1 MLKTLQRIV
10 QEVNSARTLDE
21 TLSIIVRRV
30 RRAMKTDVCSVYL
43 LDENRQRYIL
53 MDSMGLKKESIKQV
67 SLQANQGLVGYVGMR
82 EEPVNLD
89 DATKHPNY
97 VYLAETGEERF
108 HSFLGVPI
116 IHQRRILGVIVVQQQ
131 EKRRFDEGEE
141 AFLVT
146 VSAQL
151 AGLLAHSL
159 ATGPYSLS
167 GPAQNRIHGSC
178 FKGVAG
184 TSGIAMGSA
193 VVVLPVANLDTVPDR
208 VPDDTEAEIEQFRAA
223 LTSVRNDIHEVN
235 RRLAQRLSEEE
246 RALFEAYQRMLDDS
260 ALGQE
265 VINKIREGNWAQG
278 ALCQVITRHARFFE
292 LSQDDYLK
300 ERATDIRD
308 LGRRVL
314 AYLQKVEQQDI
325 EYPDKAVLVSEEV
338 TPAMLGEIPKDKLTG
353 LVSVQGSSNSHVA
366 ILARAM
372 GIPAVMGTVD
382 LPLGLLNGQQ
392 LIVDGY
398 QGVVFNNPSDELKIQ
413 YGNLMRAEQKLQKG
427 LEDIAGLPCETL
439 DGYRMPLLVNTG
451 LAQDITHSLNQGAE
465 GVGLFRTE
473 VPFMVSERFPSEG
486 EQQAVYRE
494 QLAAFHPQSVT
505 MRTLDIGGDK
515 ALPYFPIDEANPFL
529 GWRGIRVT
537 LDHPEV
543 FMVQVRAML
552 RASEGLNNLQI
563 MLPMISN
570 ITEVTES
577 ITLIERAFHE
587 LCEEGLQLTRP
598 DIGVMIEVP
607 GTIYQ
612 VAQIA
617 RYVDFLSVGSND
629 LTQYLLAVDRN
640 NPRVA
645 DLYSSFHPAVLQA
658 LNSIAQACRDQ
669 SCRLSLCGELAG
681 DPRGAILLMAMG
693 YQSLSMNAVNL
704 PRVKSAIRQLHKSD
718 AEQLLA
724 RALQLETSEQVLEC
738 LADMM
743 DQLGLGE
750 LLQPGLALVTAAV
763 AADQL
768 SKPPGSLS

>member
-43 LDENRQRYIL
+43 LDDNRQRYIL

-67 SLQANQGLVGYVGMR
+67 SLEADQGFVGYVGMR

-89 DATKHPNY
+89 DATQHPNY

-116 IHQRRILGVIVVQQQ
+116 IYQRRILGVIVVQQQ

-159 ATGPYSLS
+159 ATGSSSLS
-167 GPAQNRIHGSC
+167 GPTQNSIHGSC

-184 TSGIAMGSA
+184 TSGIAIGAA
-193 VVVLPVANLDTVPDR
+193 VVILPVANLDTVPDR
-208 VPDDTEAEIEQFRAA
+208 LPENIDAEIEQFREA
-223 LTSVRNDIHEVN
+223 LSSVRNDIHEVN

-278 ALCQVITRHARFFE
+278 ALCQVVTRHARFFE

-314 AYLQKVEQQDI
+314 AYLQKVDQDEI
-325 EYPDKAVLVSEEV
+325 EYPERAILVSEEV
-338 TPAMLGEIPKDKLTG
+338 TPSMLGEIPKEHLAG
-353 LVSVQGSSNSHVA
+353 LVSVQGSNNSHVA

-372 GIPAVMGTVD
+372 GVPAVMGTVD
-382 LPLGLLNGQQ
+382 LPLGLLNGQL

-398 QGVVFNNPSDELKIQ
+398 QGVVFNNPSDELQIQ
-413 YGNLMRAEQKLQKG
+413 YNNLMRAEHKLQKG
-427 LEDIAGLPCETL
+427 LENITGLPCITL
-439 DGYRMPLLVNTG
+439 DGHKLPLLVNTG
-451 LAQDITHSLNQGAE
+451 LAQDITHSLNYGAE

-473 VPFMVSERFPSEG
+473 VPFMVSERFPSES

-494 QLAAFHPQSVT
+494 QLEAFHPQPVT

-515 ALPYFPIDEANPFL
+515 SLPYFPINEANPFL

-543 FMVQVRAML
+543 FLVQVRAML
-552 RASEGLNNLQI
+552 RASEGLDNLQI

-570 ITEVTES
+570 VTEITES
-577 ITLIERAFHE
+577 ITFIDRAYKE
-587 LCEEGLQLTRP
+587 LCEEGLDLKRP
-598 DIGVMIEVP
+598 SIGVMIEVP
-607 GTIYQ
+607 STIYQ

-645 DLYSSFHPAVLQA
+645 GLYSSFHPAVLSA
-658 LNSIAQACRDQ
+658 LNTIAVICQEHHCN
-669 SCRLSLCGELAG
+669 LSLCGELAG

-693 YQSLSMNAVNL
+693 YDALSMNAVNL
-704 PRVKSAIRQLHKSD
+704 PRVKSAIRQVRKED
-718 AEQLLA
+718 AVRLLGTV
-724 RALQLETSEQVLEC
+724 LTLETSEQVTAQLSE
-738 LADMM
+738 MM
-743 DQLGLGE
+743 ERLGLGP
-750 LLQPGLALVTAAV
+750 LLQPSLLGGR
-763 AADQL
+763 
-768 SKPPGSLS
+768 KP

>member
-10 QEVNSARTLDE
+10 QEVNSARSLDE

-30 RRAMKTDVCSVYL
+30 RRAMKTNVCSVYL
-43 LDENRQRYIL
+43 FDSNTQRYIL
-53 MDSMGLKKESIKQV
+53 MDSVGLKKESIKQV
-67 SLQANQGLVGYVGMR
+67 SLKADQGLVGYVGQR
-82 EEPVNLD
+82 EEPVNLED
-89 DATKHPNY
+89 STQHPNY
-97 VYLAETGEERF
+97 VYLAGTGEERF

-116 IHQRRILGVIVVQQQ
+116 IHQRRILGVIVVQHQD
-131 EKRRFDEGEE
+131 KRRFDEGEE

-159 ATGPYSLS
+159 ATGAMNPADPHLS
-167 GPAQNRIHGSC
+167 SIHGRC

-184 TSGIAMGSA
+184 TSGIAVGTA
-193 VVVLPVANLDTVPDR
+193 VVILPLANLDIVPDR
-208 VPDDTEAEIEQFRAA
+208 VPDDLDCEIAQFRKA
-223 LTSVRNDIHEVN
+223 LTAVRNDIHEVN

-265 VINKIREGNWAQG
+265 VINKIQDGNWAQG

-292 LSQDDYLK
+292 LSEDDYLK

-314 AYLQKVEQQDI
+314 AYLQKTEHSHI
-325 EYPDKAVLVSEEV
+325 EYPNQTILVSEEI
-338 TPAMLGEIPKDKLTG
+338 TPAMLGEIPKDQLAG

-382 LPLGLLNGQQ
+382 LPVAVLDGQQ
-392 LIVDGY
+392 LIVDAY
-398 QGVVFNNPSDELKIQ
+398 QGVVFNSPSDELLIQ
-413 YGNLMRAEQKLQKG
+413 YGQLMQAEEKLQKG
-427 LEDIAGLPCETL
+427 LEHIAGLPSETL
-439 DGYRMPLLVNTG
+439 DGHKMPLLVNTG
-451 LAQDITHSLNQGAE
+451 LAQDITHSLNHGAE
-465 GVGLFRTE
+465 GVGLYRTE
-473 VPFMVSERFPSEG
+473 VPFMVSERFPSES

-494 QLAAFHPQSVT
+494 QLEAFFPQPVI

-515 ALPYFPIDEANPFL
+515 ALPYFPINEANPFL
-529 GWRGIRVT
+529 GWRGIRIT

-543 FMVQVRAML
+543 FLVQVRAML
-552 RASEGLNNLQI
+552 RASEGLDNLQI
-563 MLPMISN
+563 MLPMITN
-570 ITEVTES
+570 LPEVTEA
-577 ITLIERAFHE
+577 TVLIERAYHE
-587 LCEEGLQLTRP
+587 LCQEGLGIKRP
-598 DIGVMIEVP
+598 AIGVMIEVP
-607 GTIYQ
+607 GAIYQ

-645 DLYSSFHPAVLQA
+645 GLYSSFHPAVLNA
-658 LNSIAQACRDQ
+658 LYSIAQGVKHSDCK
-669 SCRLSLCGELAG
+669 LGLCGELAG

-693 YQSLSMNAVNL
+693 YDSLSMNAVNL
-704 PRVKSAIRQLHKSD
+704 PRVKSAIRSLHRRD
-718 AEQLLA
+718 AVQLLDSV
-724 RALQLETSEQVLEC
+724 LHLESSEQVV
-738 LADMM
+738 
-743 DQLGLGE
+743 DQISVTMEELGLRQ
-750 LLQPGLALVTAAV
+750 LLQP
-763 AADQL
+763 
-768 SKPPGSLS
+768 SLSS

>member
-43 LDENRQRYIL
+43 FSEERQRFIL

-67 SLQANQGLVGYVGMR
+67 SLDAGQGLVGYVAMR

-89 DATKHPNY
+89 DATQHPNY
-97 VYLAETGEERF
+97 VYLVETGEERF

-116 IHQRRILGVIVVQQQ
+116 IHQRRVLGVIVVQQQ

-159 ATGPYSLS
+159 ATGSSVGSGYSTL
-167 GPAQNRIHGSC
+167 HGSC
-178 FKGVAG
+178 FKGVSG
-184 TSGIAMGSA
+184 TSGIAMGRA
-193 VVVLPVANLDTVPDR
+193 VVILPVANLDTVPDR
-208 VPDDTEAEIEQFRAA
+208 VPDDPEAEILQFREA
-223 LTSVRNDIHEVN
+223 LTSVRDDIHEVN

-278 ALCQVITRHARFFE
+278 ALCQVVTRHARFFE

-325 EYPDKAVLVSEEV
+325 EYPQKAILVSEEV
-338 TPAMLGEIPKDKLTG
+338 TPAMLGEIPKNRLAG

-382 LPLGLLNGQQ
+382 LPLGLLNGQS

-398 QGVVFNNPSDELKIQ
+398 QGVVFNNPSDELLIQ
-413 YGNLMRAEQKLQKG
+413 YSQLMQAEQDLQKG

-439 DGYRMPLLVNTG
+439 DGYSMPLLVNTG
-451 LAQDITHSLNQGAE
+451 LAQDIAHSLNHGAQ

-473 VPFMVSERFPSEG
+473 VPFMVSERFPSES

-494 QLAAFHPQSVT
+494 QLQAFYPQPVI

-529 GWRGIRVT
+529 GWRGVRVT

-543 FMVQVRAML
+543 FLVQVRAML
-552 RASEGLNNLQI
+552 RASEGLDNLQI
-563 MLPMISN
+563 MLPMVSN
-570 ITEVTES
+570 IPEVTES
-577 ITLIERAFHE
+577 IALIERAYHE
-587 LCEEGLQLTRP
+587 LCTEGLQLKRP
-598 DIGVMIEVP
+598 EIGVMIEVP
-607 GTIYQ
+607 GAIYQ

-645 DLYSSFHPAVLQA
+645 DLYSSFHPAVLNA
-658 LNSIAQACRDQ
+658 LNTIAQACSGQ
-669 SCRLSLCGELAG
+669 NCRLSLCGELAG

-704 PRVKSAIRQLHKSD
+704 PRVKSAIRQLKLSD
-718 AEQLLA
+718 AQQLLQ
-724 RALQLETSEQVLEC
+724 RVLQLETSDQVLEQ
-738 LADMM
+738 LSDMM
-743 DQLGLGE
+743 DQLGLSG
-750 LLQPGLALVTAAV
+750 LLQPALALARK
-763 AADQL
+763 QIRR
-768 SKPPGSLS
+768 

>member
-43 LDENRQRYIL
+43 LDPERQRYVL

-67 SLQANQGLVGYVGMR
+67 SLDAGQGLVGYVGER

-97 VYLAETGEERF
+97 VYFAETGEERF

-159 ATGPYSLS
+159 ATGSSSLS
-167 GPAQNRIHGSC
+167 GLAQNSIHGSC

-193 VVVLPVANLDTVPDR
+193 VVILPMANLDTVPDR
-208 VPDDTEAEIEQFRAA
+208 VPEDPDAEIEQFREA
-223 LTSVRNDIHEVN
+223 LTSVRDDIHEVN

-278 ALCQVITRHARFFE
+278 ALCQVVTRHARFFE

-314 AYLQKVEQQDI
+314 AYLQKIEQD
-325 EYPDKAVLVSEEV
+325 EVAYPDKAILVSEEV
-338 TPAMLGEIPKDKLTG
+338 TPAMLGEIPKEKLAG

-372 GIPAVMGTVD
+372 GIPAVMGTID
-382 LPLGLLNGQQ
+382 LPLGLLNGQK

-398 QGVVFNNPSDELKIQ
+398 QGVVFNNPSDELLIQ
-413 YGNLMRAEQKLQKG
+413 YGNLMRAEQRLQKG
-427 LEDIAGLPCETL
+427 LEDLADLPSVTL
-439 DGYRMPLLVNTG
+439 DGFKMPLMVNTG
-451 LAQDITHSLNQGAE
+451 LAQDITHSLNHGAE

-486 EQQAVYRE
+486 EQQKVYRE
-494 QLAAFHPQSVT
+494 QLKAFYPQPVT

-515 ALPYFPIDEANPFL
+515 ALPYFPINEANPFL

-543 FMVQVRAML
+543 FLVQVRAML

-563 MLPMISN
+563 MLPMVSN
-570 ITEVTES
+570 LPEVTES
-577 ITLIERAFHE
+577 ISLIERAFTE
-587 LCEEGLQLTRP
+587 LCEEGLDLKRP

-612 VAQIA
+612 VSRIAQL
-617 RYVDFLSVGSND
+617 VDFLSVGSND

-645 DLYSSFHPAVLQA
+645 DLYSSFHPAVLSA
-658 LNSIAQACRDQ
+658 LNTIANACRGHN
-669 SCRLSLCGELAG
+669 CRLSLCGELAG
-681 DPRGAILLMAMG
+681 DPRGAVLLMAMG
-693 YQSLSMNAVNL
+693 YDALSMNAVNL
-704 PRVKSAIRQLHKSD
+704 PRVKSAIRRLKKTD
-718 AEQLLA
+718 AQALLKQV
-724 RALQLETSEQVLEC
+724 LQLGTSEEVIRC
-738 LADMM
+738 LAERMGE
-743 DQLGLGE
+743 LGLGA
-750 LLQPGLALVTAAV
+750 LLQPTM
-763 AADQL
+763 
-768 SKPPGSLS
+768 SLKTPKKIQ

>member
-43 LDENRQRYIL
+43 LDQDQQRYVL

-67 SLQANQGLVGYVGMR
+67 SLDAGQGLVGYVGLR

-89 DATKHPNY
+89 DATQHPNY

-159 ATGPYSLS
+159 ATGSASLTEVS
-167 GPAQNRIHGSC
+167 QNRVHGSC

-184 TSGIAMGSA
+184 TSGIAIGSA
-193 VVVLPVANLDTVPDR
+193 VVIMPVANLDTVPDR
-208 VPDDTEAEIEQFRAA
+208 VPDDPDAEIQQFREA
-223 LTSVRNDIHEVN
+223 LTSVRDDIHEVN

-265 VINKIREGNWAQG
+265 VISKIREGNWAQG
-278 ALCQVITRHARFFE
+278 ALCQVVTRHARFFE

-314 AYLQKVEQQDI
+314 AYLQRIEQEEI
-325 EYPDKAVLVSEEV
+325 VYPEKAILVSEEV
-338 TPAMLGEIPKDKLTG
+338 TPAMLGEIPKGRLAG

-392 LIVDGY
+392 LIVDGF
-398 QGVVFNNPSDELKIQ
+398 QGVVFDRPSEELLIQ
-413 YGNLMRAEQKLQKG
+413 YTHLMRAEQELQKG
-427 LEDIAGLPCETL
+427 LEELVDLPCETL
-439 DGYRMPLLVNTG
+439 DGHTLPLMVNTG
-451 LAQDITHSLNQGAE
+451 LAQDITHSLNHGAQ

-473 VPFMVSERFPSEG
+473 VPFMVSERFPSES

-494 QLAAFHPQSVT
+494 QLQAFHPQPVI

-515 ALPYFPIDEANPFL
+515 ALPYFPINEANPFL

-543 FMVQVRAML
+543 FLVQVRAML
-552 RASEGLNNLQI
+552 RASEGLDNLQI
-563 MLPMISN
+563 MLPMVSN
-570 ITEVTES
+570 IPEVTES
-577 ITLIERAFHE
+577 ISLIERAYYE
-587 LCEEGLQLTRP
+587 LCAEGLQLKRP
-598 DIGVMIEVP
+598 EIGVMIEVP
-607 GTIYQ
+607 GAIYQ
-612 VAQIA
+612 VHQIA
-617 RYVDFLSVGSND
+617 GRVDFLSVGSND

-645 DLYSSFHPAVLQA
+645 DLYSSFHPAVLNA
-658 LNSIAQACRDQ
+658 LCSIADACNGQ
-669 SCRLSLCGELAG
+669 QCRLSLCGELAG

-693 YQSLSMNAVNL
+693 YQALSMNAVNL
-704 PRVKSAIRQLHKSD
+704 PRVKSVIRQLHYRD
-718 AEQLLA
+718 AQALLD
-724 RALQLETSEQVLEC
+724 RALRQETSADVLALMSGFME
-738 LADMM
+738 
-743 DQLGLGE
+743 QLGLA
-750 LLQPGLALVTAAV
+750 GLV
-763 AADQL
+763 
-768 SKPPGSLS
+768 KPVMARPKPAEAP

>member
-43 LDENRQRYIL
+43 LDDNRQRYIL

-67 SLQANQGLVGYVGMR
+67 SLEADQGLVGYVGMR

-89 DATKHPNY
+89 DATQHPNY

-116 IHQRRILGVIVVQQQ
+116 IYQRRILGVIVVQQQ

-159 ATGPYSLS
+159 ATGSSSLS
-167 GPAQNRIHGSC
+167 GPTQNSIHGSC

-184 TSGIAMGSA
+184 TSGIAIGAA
-193 VVVLPVANLDTVPDR
+193 VVILPVANLDTVPDR
-208 VPDDTEAEIEQFRAA
+208 LPENIDAEIEQFREA
-223 LTSVRNDIHEVN
+223 LSSVRNDIHEVN

-278 ALCQVITRHARFFE
+278 ALCQVVTRHARFFE

-314 AYLQKVEQQDI
+314 AYLQKVDQDEI
-325 EYPDKAVLVSEEV
+325 EYPERAILVSEEV
-338 TPAMLGEIPKDKLTG
+338 TPSMLGEIPKEHLAG
-353 LVSVQGSSNSHVA
+353 LVSVQGSNNSHVA

-372 GIPAVMGTVD
+372 GVPAVMGTVD
-382 LPLGLLNGQQ
+382 LPLGLLNGQL

-398 QGVVFNNPSDELKIQ
+398 QGVVFNNPSDELQIQ
-413 YGNLMRAEQKLQKG
+413 YNNLMRAEHKLQKG
-427 LEDIAGLPCETL
+427 LENITGLPCITL
-439 DGYRMPLLVNTG
+439 DGHKLPLLVNTG
-451 LAQDITHSLNQGAE
+451 LAQDITHSLNYGAE

-473 VPFMVSERFPSEG
+473 VPFMVSERFPSES

-494 QLAAFHPQSVT
+494 QLEAFHPQPVT

-515 ALPYFPIDEANPFL
+515 SLPYFPINEANPFL

-543 FMVQVRAML
+543 FLVQVRAML
-552 RASEGLNNLQI
+552 RASEGLDNLQI

-570 ITEVTES
+570 VTEITES
-577 ITLIERAFHE
+577 ITFIDRAYKE
-587 LCEEGLQLTRP
+587 LCEEGLDLKRP
-598 DIGVMIEVP
+598 NIGVMVEVP
-607 GTIYQ
+607 STIYQ

-645 DLYSSFHPAVLQA
+645 GLYSSFHPAVLSA
-658 LNSIAQACRDQ
+658 LNTIAIICQEQHCH
-669 SCRLSLCGELAG
+669 LSLCGELAG

-693 YQSLSMNAVNL
+693 YDALSMNAVNL
-704 PRVKSAIRQLHKSD
+704 PRVKSAIRQVRKED
-718 AEQLLA
+718 AVRLLGTV
-724 RALQLETSEQVLEC
+724 LTLETSEQVTAQLSE
-738 LADMM
+738 MM
-743 DQLGLGE
+743 ERLGLGP
-750 LLQPGLALVTAAV
+750 LLQPSLLGGR
-763 AADQL
+763 
-768 SKPPGSLS
+768 KP

>member
-43 LDENRQRYIL
+43 LDQEQQRYVL
-53 MDSMGLKKESIKQV
+53 MDTMGLKKESIKQV
-67 SLQANQGLVGYVGMR
+67 SLDAGQGLVGYVGER

-89 DATKHPNY
+89 DATQHPNY
-97 VYLAETGEERF
+97 VYFAETGEERF

-159 ATGPYSLS
+159 ATGSSSLS
-167 GPAQNRIHGSC
+167 GLAQNSIHGSC

-193 VVVLPVANLDTVPDR
+193 VVILPMANLDTVPDR
-208 VPDDTEAEIEQFRAA
+208 VPEDPDAEIEQFREA
-223 LTSVRNDIHEVN
+223 LTAVRNDIHEVN

-265 VINKIREGNWAQG
+265 VINKIGEGNWAQG
-278 ALCQVITRHARFFE
+278 ALCQVVTRHARFFE

-314 AYLQKVEQQDI
+314 AYLQKIEQDEI
-325 EYPDKAVLVSEEV
+325 EYPEKAILVSEEV
-338 TPAMLGEIPKDKLTG
+338 TPAMLGEIPKEKLAG

-372 GIPAVMGTVD
+372 GIPAVMGTID
-382 LPLGLLNGQQ
+382 LPLGLLNGQK

-398 QGVVFNNPSDELKIQ
+398 QGVVFNNPSDELLIQ

-427 LEDIAGLPCETL
+427 LEDLADLPSVTL
-439 DGYRMPLLVNTG
+439 DGFKMPLLVNTG
-451 LAQDITHSLNQGAE
+451 LAQDITHSLNHGAE

-486 EQQAVYRE
+486 EQQQVYRE
-494 QLAAFHPQSVT
+494 QLKAFYPQPVT

-515 ALPYFPIDEANPFL
+515 ALPYFPINEANPFL

-543 FMVQVRAML
+543 FLVQVRAML

-563 MLPMISN
+563 MLPMVSN
-570 ITEVTES
+570 LPEVTES
-577 ITLIERAFHE
+577 ISLIERAFTE
-587 LCEEGLQLTRP
+587 LCEEGLDLKRP

-612 VAQIA
+612 VSRIAQL
-617 RYVDFLSVGSND
+617 VDFLSVGSND

-645 DLYSSFHPAVLQA
+645 DLYSSFHPAVLNA
-658 LNSIAQACRDQ
+658 LNTIAQSCRGHK
-669 SCRLSLCGELAG
+669 CRLSLCGELAG
-681 DPRGAILLMAMG
+681 DPRGAVLLMAMG
-693 YQSLSMNAVNL
+693 YDALSMNAVNL
-704 PRVKSAIRQLHKSD
+704 PRVKSAIRQLRKAD
-718 AEQLLA
+718 AETLLDQV
-724 RALQLETSEQVLEC
+724 LQLGTSEEVIAR
-738 LADMM
+738 LAEMM
-743 DQLGLGE
+743 GELGLGA
-750 LLQPGLALVTAAV
+750 LLQPVM
-763 AADQL
+763 
-768 SKPPGSLS
+768 SLKTPKKVQ

>member
-1 MLKTLQRIV
+1 
-10 QEVNSARTLDE
+10 
-21 TLSIIVRRV
+21 
-30 RRAMKTDVCSVYL
+30 
-43 LDENRQRYIL
+43 
-53 MDSMGLKKESIKQV
+53 
-67 SLQANQGLVGYVGMR
+67 
-82 EEPVNLD
+82 
-89 DATKHPNY
+89 
-97 VYLAETGEERF
+97 
-108 HSFLGVPI
+108 GVPI

-159 ATGPYSLS
+159 ATGSSSLS
-167 GPAQNRIHGSC
+167 GLAQNSIHGSC

-193 VVVLPVANLDTVPDR
+193 VVILPMANLDTVPDR
-208 VPDDTEAEIEQFRAA
+208 VPEDPDAEIEQFREA
-223 LTSVRNDIHEVN
+223 LTSVRDDIHEVN

-278 ALCQVITRHARFFE
+278 ALCQVVTRHARFFE

-314 AYLQKVEQQDI
+314 AYLQKIEQD
-325 EYPDKAVLVSEEV
+325 EVAYPDKAILVSEEV
-338 TPAMLGEIPKDKLTG
+338 TPAMLGEIPKEKLAG

-372 GIPAVMGTVD
+372 GIPAVMGTID
-382 LPLGLLNGQQ
+382 LPLGLLNGQK

-398 QGVVFNNPSDELKIQ
+398 QGVVFNNPSDELLIQ

-427 LEDIAGLPCETL
+427 LEDLADLPSVTL
-439 DGYRMPLLVNTG
+439 DGFKMPLLVNTG
-451 LAQDITHSLNQGAE
+451 LAQDITHSLNHGAE

-486 EQQAVYRE
+486 EQQKVYRE
-494 QLAAFHPQSVT
+494 QLKAFYPQPVT

-515 ALPYFPIDEANPFL
+515 ALPYFPINEANPFL

-543 FMVQVRAML
+543 FLVQVRAML

-563 MLPMISN
+563 MLPMVSN
-570 ITEVTES
+570 LPEVTES
-577 ITLIERAFHE
+577 ISLIERAFTE
-587 LCEEGLQLTRP
+587 LCEEGLDLKRP

-612 VAQIA
+612 VSRIAQL
-617 RYVDFLSVGSND
+617 VDFLSVGSND

-645 DLYSSFHPAVLQA
+645 DLYSSFHPAVLSA
-658 LNSIAQACRDQ
+658 LNTIANACRGHN
-669 SCRLSLCGELAG
+669 CRLSLCGELAG
-681 DPRGAILLMAMG
+681 DPRGAVLLMAMG
-693 YQSLSMNAVNL
+693 YDALSMNAVNL
-704 PRVKSAIRQLHKSD
+704 PRVKSAIRRLKKTD
-718 AEQLLA
+718 AQTLL
-724 RALQLETSEQVLEC
+724 EQVLQLGTSEEVIHR
-738 LADMM
+738 LAERMGE
-743 DQLGLGE
+743 LGLGA
-750 LLQPGLALVTAAV
+750 LLQPTMRLKTPKKI
-763 AADQL
+763 Q
-768 SKPPGSLS
+768 

>member
-43 LDENRQRYIL
+43 LDPDQQRYVL

-67 SLQANQGLVGYVGMR
+67 TLDAGQGLVGYVGTR

-89 DATKHPNY
+89 DATQHPNY
-97 VYLAETGEERF
+97 VYFAETGEERF

-159 ATGPYSLS
+159 ATGSS
-167 GPAQNRIHGSC
+167 GLFGQAQNNNIHGTC

-184 TSGIAMGSA
+184 TSGIAIGSA
-193 VVVLPVANLDTVPDR
+193 VVIIPMANLDTVPDR
-208 VPDDTEAEIEQFRAA
+208 EPEDPEAEIEQFREA
-223 LTSVRNDIHEVN
+223 LSAVRNDIHEVN

-265 VINKIREGNWAQG
+265 VINKIGEGNWAQG
-278 ALCQVITRHARFFE
+278 ALCQVVTRHARFFE

-314 AYLQKVEQQDI
+314 AYLQKIEQAEI
-325 EYPDKAVLVSEEV
+325 EYPDKAILVSEEV
-338 TPAMLGEIPKDKLTG
+338 TPAMLGEIPKEKLTG

-398 QGVVFNNPSDELKIQ
+398 QGVVFNNPSDELLIQ

-427 LEDIAGLPCETL
+427 LEDLAGLPSVTL
-439 DGYRMPLLVNTG
+439 DGFKMPLMVNTG
-451 LAQDITHSLNQGAE
+451 LAQDITHSLNHGAE

-486 EQQAVYRE
+486 EQQKVYRE
-494 QLAAFHPQSVT
+494 QLQAFYPQPVT

-515 ALPYFPIDEANPFL
+515 ALPYFPINEANPFL

-543 FMVQVRAML
+543 FLVQVRAML
-552 RASEGLNNLQI
+552 RASEGLNNLNI

-570 ITEVTES
+570 VPEVTES
-577 ITLIERAFHE
+577 VALIDRAFNE
-587 LCEEGLQLTRP
+587 LCEEGLKLERP

-612 VAQIA
+612 VSQIA
-617 RYVDFLSVGSND
+617 RHVDFLSVGSND

-645 DLYSSFHPAVLQA
+645 DLYSSFHPAVLNA
-658 LNSIAQACRDQ
+658 LNTIAASCQGQA
-669 SCRLSLCGELAG
+669 CRLSLCGELAG
-681 DPRGAILLMAMG
+681 DPRGAVLLMAMG
-693 YQSLSMNAVNL
+693 YDALSMNAVNL
-704 PRVKSAIRQLHKSD
+704 PRVKSAIRQLKKSD
-718 AEQLLA
+718 AETLLA
-724 RALQLETSEQVLEC
+724 QVLQLETSEEVILRMAEI
-738 LADMM
+738 MGE
-743 DQLGLGE
+743 LGLGA
-750 LLQPGLALVTAAV
+750 LLQPTM
-763 AADQL
+763 
-768 SKPPGSLS
+768 SLKSATRH

>member
-43 LDENRQRYIL
+43 LDQDKQRYIL
-53 MDSMGLKKESIKQV
+53 MDSMGLNKASIKQV
-67 SLQANQGLVGYVGMR
+67 SLDAGQGLVGYVGER

-89 DATKHPNY
+89 DATQHPNY

-116 IHQRRILGVIVVQQQ
+116 IHQRRILGVIVVQQK

-151 AGLLAHSL
+151 AGLLAHSV
-159 ATGPYSLS
+159 ATGAPGLS
-167 GPAQNRIHGSC
+167 GPTQSSTQGGC
-178 FKGVAG
+178 FRGVAG
-184 TSGIAMGSA
+184 TSGIAMGTA
-193 VVVLPVANLDTVPDR
+193 VVILPVANLDSVPDQ
-208 VPDDTEAEIEQFRAA
+208 VPDDPDAEIEQFREA
-223 LTSVRNDIHEVN
+223 LSSVRNDIHEVN
-235 RRLAQRLSEEE
+235 RRLAMRLSEEE

-265 VINKIREGNWAQG
+265 VINKIQDGNWAQG
-278 ALCQVITRHARFFE
+278 ALCQVVTRHARFFE

-308 LGRRVL
+308 LGCRVL
-314 AYLQKVEQQDI
+314 AYLQKTEREDI
-325 EYPDKAVLVSEEV
+325 EFPDKAILVSEEV

-366 ILARAM
+366 ILAKAM
-372 GIPAVMGTVD
+372 GLPAVMGTVD
-382 LPLGLLNGQQ
+382 LPLGLLRGQQ

-398 QGVVFNNPSDELKIQ
+398 QGVVFNNPSDELQIQ
-413 YGNLMRAEQKLQKG
+413 YGNLMRTEQRLQKG
-427 LEDIAGLPCETL
+427 LEDLAGLPCETL
-439 DGYRMPLLVNTG
+439 DGYKVPLLVNTG
-451 LAQDITHSLNQGAE
+451 LAQDITHSLNHGAE

-486 EQQAVYRE
+486 EQQRVYRE
-494 QLAAFHPQSVT
+494 QLEAFYPQPVT

-515 ALPYFPIDEANPFL
+515 ALPYFPIEEANPFL

-543 FMVQVRAML
+543 FLVQVRAML
-552 RASEGLNNLQI
+552 RASEGLDNLNI

-570 ITEVTES
+570 LSEVRES
-577 ITLIERAFHE
+577 IALIDRAFSE
-587 LCEEGLQLTRP
+587 LCDEGLALKRP

-607 GTIYQ
+607 GSIYQ

-617 RYVDFLSVGSND
+617 GMVDFLSVGSND

-645 DLYSSFHPAVLQA
+645 GLYSSFHPAVLRA
-658 LNSIAQACRDQ
+658 LNVIAQSCRGHR
-669 SCRLSLCGELAG
+669 CRLSLCGELAG
-681 DPRGAILLMAMG
+681 DPRGALLLMAMG
-693 YQSLSMNAVNL
+693 YDSLSMNAVNL
-704 PRVKSAIRQLHKSD
+704 PRVKSAIRQLHKTD
-718 AEQLLA
+718 AE
-724 RALQLETSEQVLEC
+724 RMLQRVLCLETSEEVVEH
-738 LADMM
+738 LAEAMN
-743 DQLGLGE
+743 E
-750 LLQPGLALVTAAV
+750 LKL
-763 AADQL
+763 
-768 SKPPGSLS
+768 GSLIQPTMSFHLPPK

>member
-43 LDENRQRYIL
+43 LDQDQQRYVL
-53 MDSMGLKKESIKQV
+53 MDSVGLKKEAIKQV
-67 SLQANQGLVGYVGMR
+67 SLSAGQGLVGYVGER

-89 DATKHPNY
+89 DATQHPSY
-97 VYLAETGEERF
+97 VYLAETGEEKF

-159 ATGPYSLS
+159 ATGSSSLS
-167 GPAQNRIHGSC
+167 GLAQNNIHGSC

-184 TSGIAMGSA
+184 TSGIAIGSA
-193 VVVLPVANLDTVPDR
+193 VVILPVANLDTVPDR
-208 VPDDTEAEIEQFRAA
+208 VPEDPAFEIEQFRSA
-223 LTSVRNDIHEVN
+223 LSAVRNDIHEVN

-265 VINKIREGNWAQG
+265 VINKIGEGNWAQG
-278 ALCQVITRHARFFE
+278 ALCQVVTRHARFFE

-314 AYLQKVEQQDI
+314 GYLQKVDQDEV
-325 EYPDKAVLVSEEV
+325 EYPQKAVLVSEEV
-338 TPAMLGEIPKDKLTG
+338 TPAMLGEIPKEKLAG

-382 LPLGLLNGQQ
+382 LPLGLLNGQL

-398 QGVVFNNPSDELKIQ
+398 QGVVFNNPSDELQIQ

-427 LEDIAGLPCETL
+427 LEDLAGLPSETL
-439 DGYRMPLLVNTG
+439 DGFKMPLMVNTG
-451 LAQDITHSLNQGAE
+451 LAQDITHSLNHGAE

-473 VPFMVSERFPSEG
+473 VPFMVSERFPSES

-494 QLAAFHPQSVT
+494 QLEAFHPQPVT

-515 ALPYFPIDEANPFL
+515 ALPYFPINEANPFL
-529 GWRGIRVT
+529 GWRGVRVT

-543 FMVQVRAML
+543 FLVQVRAML
-552 RASEGLNNLQI
+552 RASEGLNNLNI

-570 ITEVTES
+570 LREVAES
-577 ITLIERAFHE
+577 ITLIERAYKE
-587 LCEEGLQLTRP
+587 LCTEGLQLERP
-598 DIGVMIEVP
+598 NIGVMIEVP

-612 VAQIA
+612 VPQIA
-617 RYVDFLSVGSND
+617 RLVDFLSVGSND

-645 DLYSSFHPAVLQA
+645 DLYSSFHPAVLNA
-658 LNSIAQACRDQ
+658 LNTIARACHGSRC
-669 SCRLSLCGELAG
+669 SLSLCGELAG
-681 DPRGAILLMAMG
+681 DPRGAVLLMAMG
-693 YQSLSMNAVNL
+693 YDTLSMNAVNL
-704 PRVKSAIRQLHKSD
+704 PRVKSAIRKLRKTD
-718 AEQLLA
+718 AENLLNQV
-724 RALQLETSEQVLEC
+724 LLLNTSEEVVASMAETMS
-738 LADMM
+738 D
-743 DQLGLGE
+743 LGLSA
-750 LLQPGLALVTAAV
+750 LLQPTLAL
-763 AADQL
+763 
-768 SKPPGSLS
+768 SGPGSKAV

>member
-43 LDENRQRYIL
+43 LDQDKQRYIL
-53 MDSMGLKKESIKQV
+53 MDSMGLNKASIKQV
-67 SLQANQGLVGYVGMR
+67 SLDAGQGLVGYVGER

-89 DATKHPNY
+89 DATQHPNY

-116 IHQRRILGVIVVQQQ
+116 IHQRRILGVIVVQQK

-151 AGLLAHSL
+151 AGLLAHSV
-159 ATGPYSLS
+159 ATGAPGLS
-167 GPAQNRIHGSC
+167 GPAQSSTQGGC
-178 FKGVAG
+178 FRGVAG
-184 TSGIAMGSA
+184 TSGIAMGTA
-193 VVVLPVANLDTVPDR
+193 VVILPVANLDSVPDQ
-208 VPDDTEAEIEQFRAA
+208 VPDDPDAEIEQFREA
-223 LTSVRNDIHEVN
+223 LSSVRNDIHEVN
-235 RRLAQRLSEEE
+235 RRLAMRLSEEE

-265 VINKIREGNWAQG
+265 VINKIQDGNWAQG
-278 ALCQVITRHARFFE
+278 ALCQVVTRHARFFE

-308 LGRRVL
+308 LGCRVL
-314 AYLQKVEQQDI
+314 AYLQKTEREDI
-325 EYPDKAVLVSEEV
+325 EFPDKAILVSEEV

-366 ILARAM
+366 ILAKAM
-372 GIPAVMGTVD
+372 GLPAVMGTVD
-382 LPLGLLNGQQ
+382 LPLGLLRGQQ

-398 QGVVFNNPSDELKIQ
+398 QGVVFNNPSDELQIQ
-413 YGNLMRAEQKLQKG
+413 YGNLMRTEQRLQKG
-427 LEDIAGLPCETL
+427 LEDLAGLPCETL
-439 DGYRMPLLVNTG
+439 DGYKVPLLVNTG
-451 LAQDITHSLNQGAE
+451 LAQDITHSLNHGAE

-486 EQQAVYRE
+486 EQQRVYRE
-494 QLAAFHPQSVT
+494 QLEAFYPQPVT

-515 ALPYFPIDEANPFL
+515 ALPYFPIEEANPFL

-543 FMVQVRAML
+543 FLVQVRAML
-552 RASEGLNNLQI
+552 RASEGLDNLNI

-570 ITEVTES
+570 LSEVRES
-577 ITLIERAFHE
+577 IALIDRAFSE
-587 LCEEGLQLTRP
+587 LCDEGLALKRP

-607 GTIYQ
+607 GSIYQ

-617 RYVDFLSVGSND
+617 GMVDFLSVGSND

-645 DLYSSFHPAVLQA
+645 GLYSSFHPAVLRA
-658 LNSIAQACRDQ
+658 LNVIAQSCRGHR
-669 SCRLSLCGELAG
+669 CRLSLCGELAG
-681 DPRGAILLMAMG
+681 DPRGALLLMAMG
-693 YQSLSMNAVNL
+693 YDSLSMNAVNL
-704 PRVKSAIRQLHKSD
+704 PRVKSAIRQLHKTD
-718 AEQLLA
+718 AE
-724 RALQLETSEQVLEC
+724 RMLQRVLCLETSEEVVEH
-738 LADMM
+738 LAEAMN
-743 DQLGLGE
+743 E
-750 LLQPGLALVTAAV
+750 LKL
-763 AADQL
+763 
-768 SKPPGSLS
+768 GSLIQPTMSFHLPPK

>member
-43 LDENRQRYIL
+43 LDDDRQRYIL

-67 SLQANQGLVGYVGMR
+67 SLDTDQGLVGYVGMR

-89 DATKHPNY
+89 DSTQHPNY

-116 IHQRRILGVIVVQQQ
+116 IYQRRILGVIVVQQQ

-159 ATGPYSLS
+159 ATGSSSLS
-167 GPAQNRIHGSC
+167 GPTQSSIHGSC

-184 TSGIAMGSA
+184 TSGIAMGAA
-193 VVVLPVANLDTVPDR
+193 VVILPIANLDTVPDR
-208 VPDDTEAEIEQFRAA
+208 LPDNIDAEIEQFREA
-223 LTSVRNDIHEVN
+223 LSSVRNDIHEVN

-278 ALCQVITRHARFFE
+278 ALCQVVTRHARFFE

-314 AYLQKVEQQDI
+314 AYLQKVDQDEI
-325 EYPDKAVLVSEEV
+325 EYPERAILVSEEV
-338 TPAMLGEIPKDKLTG
+338 TPSMLGEIPKEHLAG
-353 LVSVQGSSNSHVA
+353 LVSVQGSNNSHVA

-372 GIPAVMGTVD
+372 GVPAVMGTVD
-382 LPLGLLNGQQ
+382 LPLGLLNGQL

-398 QGVVFNNPSDELKIQ
+398 QGVVFNNPSDELQIQ
-413 YGNLMRAEQKLQKG
+413 YSNLMRAEQKLQKG
-427 LEDIAGLPCETL
+427 LENITGLPSITK
-439 DGYRMPLLVNTG
+439 DGHKLPLLVNTG
-451 LAQDITHSLNQGAE
+451 LAQDITHSLNYGAE

-473 VPFMVSERFPSEG
+473 VPFMVSERFPSES

-494 QLAAFHPQSVT
+494 QLEAFHPQPVT

-515 ALPYFPIDEANPFL
+515 ALPYFPINEANPFL

-537 LDHPEV
+537 LDHPEI
-543 FMVQVRAML
+543 FLVQVRAML

-570 ITEVTES
+570 VTEVTES
-577 ITLIERAFHE
+577 IAFIDRAYKE
-587 LCEEGLQLTRP
+587 LCEEGLDLQRP

-607 GTIYQ
+607 GAIYQ

-645 DLYSSFHPAVLQA
+645 GLYSSFHPAVLSA
-658 LNSIAQACRDQ
+658 LNTIAIICREQ
-669 SCRLSLCGELAG
+669 HCHLSLCGELAG

-693 YQSLSMNAVNL
+693 YDALSMNAVNL
-704 PRVKSAIRQLHKSD
+704 PRVKSAIRQVHKKD
-718 AEQLLA
+718 IIRLLDTV
-724 RALQLETSEQVLEC
+724 LTLETSEQVTTHLS
-738 LADMM
+738 AMM
-743 DQLGLGE
+743 EPLGLGA
-750 LLQPGLALVTAAV
+750 LLQPSL
-763 AADQL
+763 L
-768 SKPPGSLS
+768 SGRKP

>member
-43 LDENRQRYIL
+43 LDPDQQRYVL

-67 SLQANQGLVGYVGMR
+67 TLDAGQGLVGYVGTR

-89 DATKHPNY
+89 DATQHPNY
-97 VYLAETGEERF
+97 VYFAETGEERF

-159 ATGPYSLS
+159 ATGSS
-167 GPAQNRIHGSC
+167 GLFGQAQNNNIHGTC

-184 TSGIAMGSA
+184 TSGIAIGSA
-193 VVVLPVANLDTVPDR
+193 VVIIPMANLDTVPDR
-208 VPDDTEAEIEQFRAA
+208 EPEDPEAEIEQFREA
-223 LTSVRNDIHEVN
+223 LSAVRNDIHEVN

-265 VINKIREGNWAQG
+265 VINKIGEGNWAQG
-278 ALCQVITRHARFFE
+278 ALCQVVTRHARFFE

-314 AYLQKVEQQDI
+314 AYLQKIEQAEI
-325 EYPDKAVLVSEEV
+325 EYPDKAILVSEEV
-338 TPAMLGEIPKDKLTG
+338 TPAMLGEIPKEKLTG

-398 QGVVFNNPSDELKIQ
+398 QGVVFNNPSDELLIQ

-427 LEDIAGLPCETL
+427 LEDLAGLPSVTL
-439 DGYRMPLLVNTG
+439 DGFKMPLMVNTG
-451 LAQDITHSLNQGAE
+451 LAQDITHSLNHGAE

-486 EQQAVYRE
+486 EQQKVYRE
-494 QLAAFHPQSVT
+494 QLQAFYPQPVT

-515 ALPYFPIDEANPFL
+515 ALPYFPINEANPFL

-543 FMVQVRAML
+543 FLVQVRAML
-552 RASEGLNNLQI
+552 RASEGLNNLNI

-570 ITEVTES
+570 VPEVTES
-577 ITLIERAFHE
+577 VALIDRAFNE
-587 LCEEGLQLTRP
+587 LCEEGLKLERP

-612 VAQIA
+612 VSQIA
-617 RYVDFLSVGSND
+617 RHVNFLSVGSND

-645 DLYSSFHPAVLQA
+645 DLYSSFHPAVLNA
-658 LNSIAQACRDQ
+658 LNTIAASCQGQA
-669 SCRLSLCGELAG
+669 CRLSLCGELAG
-681 DPRGAILLMAMG
+681 DPRGAVLLMAMG
-693 YQSLSMNAVNL
+693 YDALSMNAVNL
-704 PRVKSAIRQLHKSD
+704 PRVKSAIRQLKKSD
-718 AEQLLA
+718 AETLLA
-724 RALQLETSEQVLEC
+724 QVLQLETSEEVILRMAEI
-738 LADMM
+738 MGE
-743 DQLGLGE
+743 LGLGA
-750 LLQPGLALVTAAV
+750 LLQPTM
-763 AADQL
+763 
-768 SKPPGSLS
+768 SLKSATRH

>member
-43 LDENRQRYIL
+43 LDPDQQRYVL

-67 SLQANQGLVGYVGMR
+67 TLDAGQGLVGYVGTR

-89 DATKHPNY
+89 DATQHPNY
-97 VYLAETGEERF
+97 VYFAETGEERF

-159 ATGPYSLS
+159 ATGSS
-167 GPAQNRIHGSC
+167 GLFGQAQNNNIHGTC

-184 TSGIAMGSA
+184 TSGIAIGSA
-193 VVVLPVANLDTVPDR
+193 VVIIPMANLDTVPDR
-208 VPDDTEAEIEQFRAA
+208 EPEDPEAEIEQFREA
-223 LTSVRNDIHEVN
+223 LSAVRNDIHEVN

-265 VINKIREGNWAQG
+265 VINKIGEGNWAQG
-278 ALCQVITRHARFFE
+278 ALCQVVTRHARFFE

-314 AYLQKVEQQDI
+314 AYLQKIEQAEI
-325 EYPDKAVLVSEEV
+325 EYPDKAILVSEEV
-338 TPAMLGEIPKDKLTG
+338 TPAMLGEIPKEKLTG

-398 QGVVFNNPSDELKIQ
+398 QGVVFNNPSDELLIQ

-427 LEDIAGLPCETL
+427 LEDLAGLPSVTL
-439 DGYRMPLLVNTG
+439 DGFKMPLMVNTG
-451 LAQDITHSLNQGAE
+451 LAQDITHSLNHGAE

-486 EQQAVYRE
+486 EQQKVYRE
-494 QLAAFHPQSVT
+494 QLQAFYPQPVT

-515 ALPYFPIDEANPFL
+515 ALPYFPINEANPFL

-543 FMVQVRAML
+543 FLVQVRAML
-552 RASEGLNNLQI
+552 RASEGLNNLNI

-570 ITEVTES
+570 VPEVTES
-577 ITLIERAFHE
+577 VALIDRAFNE
-587 LCEEGLQLTRP
+587 LCEEGLKLERP

-612 VAQIA
+612 VSQIA
-617 RYVDFLSVGSND
+617 RHVDFLSVGSND

-645 DLYSSFHPAVLQA
+645 DLYSSFHPAVLNA
-658 LNSIAQACRDQ
+658 LNTIAASCQGQA
-669 SCRLSLCGELAG
+669 CRLSLCGELAG
-681 DPRGAILLMAMG
+681 DPRGAVLLMAMG
-693 YQSLSMNAVNL
+693 YDALSMNAVNL
-704 PRVKSAIRQLHKSD
+704 PRVKSAFRQLKKSD
-718 AEQLLA
+718 AETLLA
-724 RALQLETSEQVLEC
+724 QVLQLVTSVEVILRMAEI
-738 LADMM
+738 M
-743 DQLGLGE
+743 GE
-750 LLQPGLALVTAAV
+750 LG
-763 AADQL
+763 
-768 SKPPGSLS
+768 

>member
-43 LDENRQRYIL
+43 LDQHRQRYVL

-67 SLQANQGLVGYVGMR
+67 FLDAGQGLVGYVGMR

-97 VYLAETGEERF
+97 VYLPETGEERF

-141 AFLVT
+141 AFLIT

-159 ATGPYSLS
+159 ATGYSSLT
-167 GPAQNRIHGSC
+167 GAPQNSMQGSC
-178 FKGVAG
+178 FRGVAG
-184 TSGIAMGSA
+184 TSGIAIGTA
-193 VVVLPVANLDTVPDR
+193 VVLLPMANLDTVPDR
-208 VPDDTEAEIEQFRAA
+208 IPEDPSTEIEQFREALAA
-223 LTSVRNDIHEVN
+223 VRNDIHEVN

-278 ALCQVITRHARFFE
+278 ALCQVVTRHARFFE

-314 AYLQKVEQQDI
+314 AYLQQVDQNEI
-325 EYPDKAVLVSEEV
+325 EYPQRAILVSEEV
-338 TPAMLGEIPKDKLTG
+338 TPSMLGEIPKEKLAG

-372 GIPAVMGTVD
+372 GVPAVMGTVD
-382 LPLGLLNGQQ
+382 LPLGLLSGQD

-398 QGVVFNNPSDELKIQ
+398 QGVVFNNPSDELLIQ
-413 YGNLMRAEQKLQKG
+413 YDNLMQTEQELQKD
-427 LEDIAGLPCETL
+427 LEEIAGLPSETL
-439 DGYRMPLLVNTG
+439 DGYNMPLLVNTG
-451 LAQDITHSLNQGAE
+451 LAQDITHSLNHGAE

-473 VPFMVSERFPSEG
+473 VPFMISERFPSES

-494 QLAAFHPQSVT
+494 QLNAFYPQPVI

-515 ALPYFPIDEANPFL
+515 ALPYFPISEANPFL

-543 FMVQVRAML
+543 FLVQVRAML
-552 RASEGLNNLQI
+552 RASEALNNLQI
-563 MLPMISN
+563 MLPMVSN
-570 ITEVTES
+570 IPEVIAS
-577 ITLIERAFHE
+577 ISLIDRAYHE
-587 LCEEGLQLTRP
+587 LCAEGLALHKP
-598 DIGVMIEVP
+598 KIGVMIEVP
-607 GTIYQ
+607 GAIYQ

-645 DLYSSFHPAVLQA
+645 GLYSSFHPAVLRA
-658 LNSIAQACRDQ
+658 LNTIAQSCHGCD
-669 SCRLSLCGELAG
+669 CRLSLCGELAG
-681 DPRGAILLMAMG
+681 DPRGAVLLMAMG
-693 YQSLSMNAVNL
+693 YDALSMNAVNL
-704 PRVKSAIRQLHKSD
+704 PRVKSAIRQLRKSD
-718 AEQLLA
+718 AEALLA
-724 RALQLETSEQVLEC
+724 RVLHLETAEQVVGHLAESLES
-738 LADMM
+738 
-743 DQLGLGE
+743 LGLGA
-750 LLQPGLALVTAAV
+750 LLQPALNP
-763 AADQL
+763 
-768 SKPPGSLS
+768 SG

>member
-43 LDENRQRYIL
+43 LDQDQQRYVL
-53 MDSMGLKKESIKQV
+53 MDSVGLKKESIKQV
-67 SLQANQGLVGYVGMR
+67 SLDAGQGLVGYVGER

-89 DATKHPNY
+89 DATQHPNY
-97 VYLAETGEERF
+97 VYFAETGEERF

-159 ATGPYSLS
+159 ATGSSSLS
-167 GPAQNRIHGSC
+167 GLSQNSIHGSC
-178 FKGVAG
+178 FKGVSG

-193 VVVLPVANLDTVPDR
+193 VVIMPIANLDTVPDR
-208 VPDDTEAEIEQFRAA
+208 VPADIEAEIEQFRAA
-223 LTSVRNDIHEVN
+223 LTSVRDDIHEVN

-278 ALCQVITRHARFFE
+278 ALCQVVTRHARFFE

-314 AYLQKVEQQDI
+314 AYLQKIEQDDV
-325 EYPDKAVLVSEEV
+325 EYPDKAILVSEEV
-338 TPAMLGEIPKDKLTG
+338 TPSMLGEIPKEKLAG

-372 GIPAVMGTVD
+372 GLPAVMGTID
-382 LPLGLLNGQQ
+382 LPLGLLNGQK

-398 QGVVFNNPSDELKIQ
+398 QGVVFNNPSDELLIQ
-413 YGNLMRAEQKLQKG
+413 YDNLMRAEQKLQKG
-427 LEDIAGLPCETL
+427 LEDLAGLPSITL
-439 DGYRMPLLVNTG
+439 DGFKMPLLVNTG
-451 LAQDITHSLNQGAE
+451 LAQDITHSLNHGAE

-486 EQQAVYRE
+486 EQQKVYRE
-494 QLAAFHPQSVT
+494 QLQAFYPQPVT

-515 ALPYFPIDEANPFL
+515 SLPYFPINEANPFL

-543 FMVQVRAML
+543 FLVQVRAML

-570 ITEVTES
+570 LPEVTES
-577 ITLIERAFHE
+577 ISLIERAYTE
-587 LCEEGLQLTRP
+587 LCEEGLDLKRP

-612 VAQIA
+612 VPQIA
-617 RYVDFLSVGSND
+617 ERVDFLSVGSND

-645 DLYSSFHPAVLQA
+645 DLYSSFHPAVLNA
-658 LNSIAQACRDQ
+658 LNTIAQSCRGHE
-669 SCRLSLCGELAG
+669 CRLSLCGELAG
-681 DPRGAILLMAMG
+681 DPRGAVLLMAMG
-693 YQSLSMNAVNL
+693 YDALSMNAVNL
-704 PRVKSAIRQLHKSD
+704 PRVKSAIRHLNLAD
-718 AEQLLA
+718 AQTLLDQV
-724 RALQLETSEQVLEC
+724 LCLETSQEVVQH
-738 LADMM
+738 LAGVM
-743 DQLGLGE
+743 DQLGLG
-750 LLQPGLALVTAAV
+750 ALV
-763 AADQL
+763 QP
-768 SKPPGSLS
+768 SKGLNFKHH

>member
-43 LDENRQRYIL
+43 LDQEQQRYVL

-67 SLQANQGLVGYVGMR
+67 SLDAGQGLVGYVGER

-97 VYLAETGEERF
+97 VYFAETGEERF

-159 ATGPYSLS
+159 ATGSSSLTDLT
-167 GPAQNRIHGSC
+167 QNSIHGSC

-193 VVVLPVANLDTVPDR
+193 VVIQPMANLDTVPDR
-208 VPDDTEAEIEQFRAA
+208 VPEDPDAEIEQFREA
-223 LTSVRNDIHEVN
+223 LTAVRNDIHEVN

-278 ALCQVITRHARFFE
+278 ALCQVVTRHARFFE

-300 ERATDIRD
+300 DRATDIRD

-314 AYLQKVEQQDI
+314 AYLQKIEQDEI
-325 EYPDKAVLVSEEV
+325 EYPEKAILVSEEV
-338 TPAMLGEIPKDKLTG
+338 TPAMLGEIPKEKLAG

-372 GIPAVMGTVD
+372 GIPAVMGTID
-382 LPLGLLNGQQ
+382 LPLGLLNGQK

-398 QGVVFNNPSDELKIQ
+398 QGVVFNNPSDELLIQ

-427 LEDIAGLPCETL
+427 LEDLADLPSVTL
-439 DGYRMPLLVNTG
+439 DGFKMPLLVNTG
-451 LAQDITHSLNQGAE
+451 LAQDITHSLNHGAE

-486 EQQAVYRE
+486 EQQKVYRE
-494 QLAAFHPQSVT
+494 QLKAFYPQPVT

-515 ALPYFPIDEANPFL
+515 SLPYFPINEANPFL

-543 FMVQVRAML
+543 FLVQVRAML

-563 MLPMISN
+563 MLPMVSN
-570 ITEVTES
+570 LPEVTES
-577 ITLIERAFHE
+577 IALIERAYNE
-587 LCEEGLQLTRP
+587 LCEEGLDLKRP

-612 VAQIA
+612 VSRIAQL
-617 RYVDFLSVGSND
+617 VDFLSVGSND

-645 DLYSSFHPAVLQA
+645 DLYSSFHPAVLTA
-658 LNSIAQACRDQ
+658 LNTIAQSCRGQD
-669 SCRLSLCGELAG
+669 CRLSLCGELAG
-681 DPRGAILLMAMG
+681 DPRGAVLLMAMG
-693 YQSLSMNAVNL
+693 YDALSMNAVNL
-704 PRVKSAIRQLHKSD
+704 PRVKSAIRQLRKSD
-718 AEQLLA
+718 AETLLDQV
-724 RALQLETSEQVLEC
+724 LQLGTSAEVIAR
-738 LADMM
+738 LAEIMGE
-743 DQLGLGE
+743 LGLGA
-750 LLQPGLALVTAAV
+750 LLQPAM
-763 AADQL
+763 
-768 SKPPGSLS
+768 SLKTPKKIR